1 MRRLKFIVTCPQKDC
16 EDIEL
21 CQGFVVRPGH
31 ENLVAMT
38 AVNTIADP
46 AIR

>member
-1 MRRLKFIVTCPQKDC
+1 MPCFVTAP
-16 EDIEL
+16 

-46 AIR
+46 AIRYHGIIQ